1 MTQSGTS
8 AWKKQKTCRWVAN
21 LEGFLSPSFVTAF
34 LPILEHYGMSS
45 SPIYVMTLPTTSGIT
60 VISMRQLRSR
70 FMTVDCTSLTSY
82 FLSLER
88 DSGIGLN
95 CHYLLPIRLQF

>member
-8 AWKKQKTCRWVAN
+8 AWMKQRICRWVAN

-34 LPILEHYGMSS
+34 LLILGHCGMSLR
-45 SPIYVMTLPTTSGIT
+45 PIYVMTLPTSSGIT

-70 FMTVDCTSLTSY
+70 FMTVDSISLTSY
-82 FLSLER
+82 SLSLGR
-88 DSGIGLN
+88 DLEIGPL
-95 CHYLLPIRLQF
+95 CHYLLPIGQPF